1 MRDSVVYP
9 DKIKKL
15 LKDDNIEE
23 GDIIEITVKKGI
35 YKGILM
41 PHHAASAVDILTIKL
56 NTGYNVG
63 IAVDDKSEIT
73 LLEKGKYPEKKSD
86 EPQVNESKPIIAIL
100 GTGGTI
106 ASYVDYRTGAVH
118 PAKNA
123 MDLAVSVPELA
134 KMCNIKAKVLFSM
147 LSEDIK
153 SEHWQ
158 EIAREVAYHLND
170 GASGV
175 IITHGTDTMGYTS
188 CALSFMLRNLTGPVI
203 LVGSQ
208 RSSDRPST
216 DANINLISAV
226 QVAIE
231 SDLAEVVVMM
241 HGSTSDSQVSI
252 HRGTRVRK
260 MHTSKR
266 DAFLSINENP
276 LGRVQNGKMTL
287 SEQYRKRGEGPVEVM
302 EEMET
307 RVGLIYTYP
316 GINRDVFD
324 VIAEKNKGIV
334 IAGSGLGH
342 TPRELLESI
351 RNAVSNGVHIV
362 MTSQCLYGRVNMS
375 VYSTGRDLMKAG
387 VISAEDMLPETA
399 YVKLM
404 WVLGQTQDPEK
415 VLHLIKTNLAGE
427 IKGRRTF

>member
-1 MRDSVVYP
+1 MCDSVVYP
-9 DKIKKL
+9 DKIRKKL
-15 LKDDNIEE
+15 KDYNIEE
-23 GDIIEITVKKGI
+23 GDLIEITVSKGV

-41 PHHAASAVDILTIKL
+41 PHHEASAADILTIKL
-56 NTGYNVG
+56 DTGYNIG
-63 IAVDDKSEIT
+63 IAMGNDSVIT
-73 LLEKGKYPEKKSD
+73 LLEKTKSREIKAKELQYD
-86 EPQVNESKPIIAIL
+86 ESKPLIAIL

-123 MDLAVSVPELA
+123 RDLAISVPELA
-134 KMCNIKAKVLFSM
+134 RICNIKAKVLFSM

-158 EIAREVAYHLND
+158 EIARESANQLNN
-170 GASGV
+170 GAEGV
-175 IITHGTDTMGYTS
+175 IITHGTDTLGYTS
-188 CALSFMLRNLTGPVI
+188 CALSFMLGNLTGPVI

-216 DANINLISAV
+216 DANMNLISAA

-231 SDLAEVVVMM
+231 SDLSEVVVMM
-241 HGSTSDSQVSI
+241 HGSTSDSHISI

-276 LGRVQNGKMTL
+276 LGRVQNGKITL
-287 SEQYRKRGEGPVEVM
+287 LEQYRKPGEGPVEVLDR
-302 EEMET
+302 MET
-307 RVGLIYTYP
+307 RVGLISTYP
-316 GINRDVFD
+316 GINSDLIDFL
-324 VIAEKNKGIV
+324 AEKNKGIV
-334 IAGSGLGH
+334 IGGSGLGH
-342 TPRELLESI
+342 APGELRESI
-351 RNAVSNGVHIV
+351 RNAISNGVHIV
-362 MTSQCLYGRVNMS
+362 MTSQCLYGSVNMN
-375 VYSTGRDLMKAG
+375 VYSTGRDLIKAG

-404 WVLGQTQDPEK
+404 WVLGQTQDPKK
-415 VLHLIKTNLAGE
+415 VAHLIKTNIAGE
-427 IKGRRTF
+427 MKDRRTF